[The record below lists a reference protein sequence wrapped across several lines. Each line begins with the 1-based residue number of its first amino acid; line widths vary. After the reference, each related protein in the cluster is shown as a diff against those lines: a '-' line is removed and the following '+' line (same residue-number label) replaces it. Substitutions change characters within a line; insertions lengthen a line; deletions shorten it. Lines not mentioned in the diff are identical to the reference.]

1 VEDNVTTNGVER
13 HLTMANVHVA
23 DSLGYANELMVIGP
37 YGSFDGTNVTFSQD
51 NRSTA
56 TSTSAGGSP
65 CVEINAQVSGT
76 PHFSCTDCVFRNCSS
91 IGTGGGVTAS
101 PSARLT
107 LVRPKFIDCLA
118 GYIGWSHTHK
128 PGFGDGCYCEG
139 ADPRLCTGCTCRKGT
154 AGGGPGFYCDSDSNT
169 LKCDAAL
176 QRACPDHR
184 DFIKCVQCSGV
195 HQHDLQAAGC
205 NNTAIA
211 AYCSGDAPA
220 PDTDTCT
227 TTLEGLC
234 GNAKGSSPGDCL
246 ICCGSHQQALQAAGC
261 DSQDFASFCG

>member
-1 VEDNVTTNGVER
+1 MSLSFSVSASSLSPILYVTALPSSPAGRPEENCRLSAEHVEDNITTNGVER

-37 YGSFDGTNVTFSQD
+37 YGSFDGTNITFSQD
-51 NRSTA
+51 NKSTA

-139 ADPRLCTGCTCRKGT
+139 ADPSLCTGCTCKKGT

-169 LKCDAAL
+169 
-176 QRACPDHR
+176 
-184 DFIKCVQCSGV
+184 S
-195 HQHDLQAAGC
+195 
-205 NNTAIA
+205 
-211 AYCSGDAPA
+211 
-220 PDTDTCT
+220 DTCT

-234 GNAKGSSPGDCL
+234 GNAKGSSPGDCF